1 MRCRRYGRPARLVAV
16 ETARDVEDLIAEA
29 AAAPVDGWG
38 FDWLAGR
45 ATEERPPWRYAR
57 LVADRMAHADA
68 ALDVDTGGGEVLA
81 EVPRPPRLLT
91 ATEAWPPNVEVAR
104 RTLRRVG
111 ARVVAVAPAAP
122 LPFRDASFDL
132 VVSRHP
138 VHTDWAETA
147 RVLRPGGTFLSQQIG
162 AGTMR
167 EVSEAMLGPL
177 PSPTQRHPEQAV
189 AAARAAG
196 LTVVDLRRATLRAVF
211 HDVGAVVWFL
221 RKVIWTVPGFTVD
234 RYRPQLLA
242 LHHRIT
248 TEGPFQAHAQRFL
261 IEANRP

>member
-1 MRCRRYGRPARLVAV
+1 MTDLRNA
-16 ETARDVEDLIAEA
+16 EELIAEA
-29 AAAPVDGWG
+29 AAAPIDGWG

-45 ATEERPPWRYAR
+45 ATEERPQWAYAR
-57 LVADRMAHADA
+57 LVADRMARATA

-81 EVPRPPRLLT
+81 EVPHPPKLLT
-91 ATEAWPPNVEVAR
+91 ATEGWPPNVEVAR

-111 ARVVAVAPAAP
+111 ATVVAVDPDGP

-138 VHTDWAETA
+138 VRTDWAQTA

-167 EVSEAMLGPL
+167 ELSEAILGPL
-177 PSPTQRHPEQAV
+177 PPPAHRHPEH
-189 AAARAAG
+189 AAAAAADAG
-196 LTVVDLRRATLRAVF
+196 LRVVDLRRATLRATF
-211 HDVGAVVWFL
+211 SDIGAVVWFL

-234 RYRPQLLA
+234 RYREQLLA
-242 LHHRIT
+242 LHERIT
-248 TEGPFQAHAQRFL
+248 TEGPFIAHAQRFL
-261 IEANRP
+261 IEATRP

>member
-1 MRCRRYGRPARLVAV
+1 MRCQRWGRPARLAGV
-16 ETARDVEDLIAEA
+16 ETERDVEDLIAEA
-29 AAAPVDGWG
+29 AAEPVDGWG

-45 ATEERPPWRYAR
+45 ATEERPPWGYAR

-91 ATEAWPPNVEVAR
+91 ATEGWPPNVEVAR

-111 ARVVAVAPAAP
+111 ATVVAVTPAAP

-138 VHTDWAETA
+138 VRTDWAETA

-162 AGTMR
+162 PGTMR

-177 PSPTQRHPEQAV
+177 PPPTQRHPEQAV

-211 HDVGAVVWFL
+211 HDIGAVVWFL
-221 RKVIWTVPGFTVD
+221 RKVIWTVPDFTVD
-234 RYRPQLLA
+234 RYRPQLRA

-248 TEGPFQAHAQRFL
+248 TEGPFVAHAHRFL
-261 IEANRP
+261 IEATHP

>member
-1 MRCRRYGRPARLVAV
+1 M
-16 ETARDVEDLIAEA
+16 TAERDAEDLIAEA

-38 FDWLAGR
+38 FGWLAGR
-45 ATEERPPWRYAR
+45 ATEERPQWGYAR
-57 LVADRMAHADA
+57 LVADRMARADA

-81 EVPRPPRLLT
+81 EVPRPPKLLT

-111 ARVVAVAPAAP
+111 ASVVAVAPDGP

-138 VHTDWAETA
+138 VRTDWVQTA

-167 EVSEAMLGPL
+167 ELSEAILGPL
-177 PSPTQRHPEQAV
+177 PPATQRHPEHAV
-189 AAARAAG
+189 AAAEAAG
-196 LTVVDLRRATLRAVF
+196 LRVVDLRRATLRATF
-211 HDVGAVVWFL
+211 ADIGAVVWFL

-234 RYRPQLLA
+234 RYRAPLRD
-242 LHHRIT
+242 LHHRIAR
-248 TEGPFQAHAQRFL
+248 EGPFVAHAQRFL
-261 IEANRP
+261 IEATRP

>member
-1 MRCRRYGRPARLVAV
+1 MNAERAA
-16 ETARDVEDLIAEA
+16 EDLIADA

-38 FDWLAGR
+38 FGWLAGR
-45 ATEERPPWRYAR
+45 ATEERPPWGYTR
-57 LVADRMAHADA
+57 LVADRMARADA

-81 EVPRPPRLLT
+81 EVPHPPKLLT

-111 ARVVAVAPAAP
+111 ATVVAVAPDGP
-122 LPFRDASFDL
+122 LPFRDSSFDL

-138 VHTDWAETA
+138 VRTDWTQTA

-167 EVSEAMLGPL
+167 ELSEAILGPL
-177 PSPTQRHPEQAV
+177 PPPTQRHPERAV
-189 AAARAAG
+189 ADAEAAG
-196 LTVVDLRRATLRAVF
+196 LRVVDLRHATLRAEF
-211 HDVGAVVWFL
+211 YDIGALVWFL

-234 RYRPQLLA
+234 RYREQLRD
-242 LHHRIT
+242 LHRQIT
-248 TEGPFQAHAQRFL
+248 DEGPFVTHAQRFL
-261 IEANRP
+261 IEATRP

>member
-1 MRCRRYGRPARLVAV
+1 MDT
-16 ETARDVEDLIAEA
+16 ERDVEDLIAEA

-45 ATEERPPWRYAR
+45 AAEERPTWGYAR

-81 EVPRPPRLLT
+81 ETPRPPRLLT

-111 ARVVAVAPAAP
+111 ATVVAVTPAAP

-138 VHTDWAETA
+138 VHTDWTETA
-147 RVLRPGGTFLSQQIG
+147 RLLRPGGTFLSQQIG

-167 EVSEAMLGPL
+167 ELSEAMLGPL
-177 PSPTQRHPEQAV
+177 PPPNQRHPEQAV

-196 LTVVDLRRATLRAVF
+196 LRVVDLRQARLRAVF
-211 HDVGAVVWFL
+211 HDIGAVVWFL

-234 RYRPQLLA
+234 RYRPQLRA

-248 TEGPFQAHAQRFL
+248 TEGPFVAYAQRFL
-261 IEANRP
+261 IEATHP

>member
-1 MRCRRYGRPARLVAV
+1 MTDLRNA
-16 ETARDVEDLIAEA
+16 EELIAEA
-29 AAAPVDGWG
+29 AAAPIDGWG

-45 ATEERPPWRYAR
+45 ATEERPQWAYAR
-57 LVADRMAHADA
+57 LVADRMARATA

-81 EVPRPPRLLT
+81 EVPHPPKLLT
-91 ATEAWPPNVEVAR
+91 ATEGWPPNVEVAR

-111 ARVVAVAPAAP
+111 ATVVAVDPDGP

-138 VHTDWAETA
+138 VRTDWVQIA

-167 EVSEAMLGPL
+167 ELSEAILGPL
-177 PSPTQRHPEQAV
+177 PPPAHRHPEH
-189 AAARAAG
+189 AAAAAADAG
-196 LTVVDLRRATLRAVF
+196 LRVVDLRRATLRATF
-211 HDVGAVVWFL
+211 SDIGAVVWFL

-234 RYRPQLLA
+234 RYREELLA
-242 LHHRIT
+242 LHERIT
-248 TEGPFQAHAQRFL
+248 TEGPFTAHAQRFL
-261 IEANRP
+261 IEATRP

>member
-1 MRCRRYGRPARLVAV
+1 M
-16 ETARDVEDLIAEA
+16 TAERDAEDLIAEA

-38 FDWLAGR
+38 FGWLAGR
-45 ATEERPPWRYAR
+45 ATEERPPWGYAR
-57 LVADRMAHADA
+57 LVAERMARADA

-81 EVPRPPRLLT
+81 EVPCPPKLLA

-111 ARVVAVAPAAP
+111 ASVVAVASDGP

-138 VHTDWAETA
+138 VRTDWVQTA

-167 EVSEAMLGPL
+167 ELSEAILGPL
-177 PSPTQRHPEQAV
+177 PSPTQRHPEHAV
-189 AAARAAG
+189 AAAEAAG
-196 LTVVDLRRATLRAVF
+196 LRVVDLRRATLRATF
-211 HDVGAVVWFL
+211 ADVGAVVWFL

-234 RYRPQLLA
+234 RYRAPLRA
-242 LHHRIT
+242 LHHRIA
-248 TEGPFQAHAQRFL
+248 TEGPFVAHAQRFL
-261 IEANRP
+261 VEALRP

>member
-1 MRCRRYGRPARLVAV
+1 M
-16 ETARDVEDLIAEA
+16 TAERDAEDLIAEA
-29 AAAPVDGWG
+29 VAAPVDGWG
-38 FDWLAGR
+38 FGWLSGR
-45 ATEERPPWRYAR
+45 ATEERPPWGYAR
-57 LVADRMAHADA
+57 LVADRMARADA

-81 EVPRPPRLLT
+81 EVPRPPKLLT

-111 ARVVAVAPAAP
+111 ASVVAVAPDRP

-138 VHTDWAETA
+138 VRTDWAQTA

-167 EVSEAMLGPL
+167 ELSEAILGPL
-177 PSPTQRHPEQAV
+177 PPPSQRHPEQAT
-189 AAARAAG
+189 ADAEAAG
-196 LTVVDLRRATLRAVF
+196 LRVVDLRRATLRATF
-211 HDVGAVVWFL
+211 SDIGAVVWFL

-234 RYRPQLLA
+234 RYRAPLRD
-242 LHHRIT
+242 LHARIT
-248 TEGPFQAHAQRFL
+248 NEGPFVAHAQRFL
-261 IEANRP
+261 IEAIRP

>member
-1 MRCRRYGRPARLVAV
+1 MTDLRNA
-16 ETARDVEDLIAEA
+16 EELIAEA

-45 ATEERPPWRYAR
+45 ATEERPQWGYAR
-57 LVADRMAHADA
+57 LVADRMARATA

-81 EVPRPPRLLT
+81 EVPHPPKLLT
-91 ATEAWPPNVEVAR
+91 ATEGWPPNVEVAR

-111 ARVVAVAPAAP
+111 ATVVAVDPDGP

-138 VHTDWAETA
+138 VRTDWAQTA

-167 EVSEAMLGPL
+167 ELSEAILGPL
-177 PSPTQRHPEQAV
+177 PPPAHRHPEH
-189 AAARAAG
+189 AAAAAADAG
-196 LTVVDLRRATLRAVF
+196 LRVVDLRRATLRATF
-211 HDVGAVVWFL
+211 SDIGAVVWFL
-221 RKVIWTVPGFTVD
+221 RKVIWTVPGFAVD
-234 RYRPQLLA
+234 RYREQLLA
-242 LHHRIT
+242 LHERIT
-248 TEGPFQAHAQRFL
+248 TEGPFIAHAQRFL
-261 IEANRP
+261 IEATRP

>member
-1 MRCRRYGRPARLVAV
+1 MN
-16 ETARDVEDLIAEA
+16 ARDEAEELIAQG

-38 FDWLAGR
+38 FGWLAGR
-45 ATEERPPWRYAR
+45 ATEQRPPWGYAR
-57 LVADRMAHADA
+57 LVADRMARADA

-81 EVPRPPRLLT
+81 EVPRPPRLLA
-91 ATEAWPPNVEVAR
+91 ATEGWPPNVRVAR

-111 ARVVAVAPAAP
+111 ATVVAVAQDGP

-138 VHTDWAETA
+138 VRTDWAQTA

-167 EVSEAMLGPL
+167 ELSEAILGPL
-177 PSPTQRHPEQAV
+177 PPPTQRHPEHAV
-189 AAARAAG
+189 AAAEAAG
-196 LTVVDLRRATLRAVF
+196 LRVVDLRRATLRATF
-211 HDVGAVVWFL
+211 ADVGAVVWFL

-234 RYRPQLLA
+234 RYRAQLHT
-242 LHHRIT
+242 LHRRIT
-248 TEGPFQAHAQRFL
+248 SEGPFVAHAQRFL
-261 IEANRP
+261 VEATRP

>member
-1 MRCRRYGRPARLVAV
+1 MNA
-16 ETARDVEDLIAEA
+16 ERDAEELIAEA

-45 ATEERPPWRYAR
+45 ATEERPPWGYAR
-57 LVADRMAHADA
+57 MVADRMARATA

-81 EVPRPPRLLT
+81 EVPRPPKLLT
-91 ATEAWPPNVEVAR
+91 ATEGWPPNVVVAR

-111 ARVVAVAPAAP
+111 ATVVAVDPDGP

-138 VHTDWAETA
+138 VRTDWEQTA

-167 EVSEAMLGPL
+167 ELSEAILGPL
-177 PSPTQRHPEQAV
+177 PPPATRHPDHAV
-189 AAARAAG
+189 GAAEAAG
-196 LTVVDLRRATLRAVF
+196 LRVVDLRRATLRAEF
-211 HDVGAVVWFL
+211 FDIGAVVWFL

-234 RYRPQLLA
+234 RYRDRLRD
-242 LHHRIT
+242 LHSRIVD
-248 TEGPFQAHAQRFL
+248 EGPFVAHAERFL
-261 IEANRP
+261 IEATRH

>member
-1 MRCRRYGRPARLVAV
+1 M
-16 ETARDVEDLIAEA
+16 TAERDAEDLIAEA
-29 AAAPVDGWG
+29 VAQPVDGWG
-38 FDWLAGR
+38 FGWLAGR
-45 ATEERPPWRYAR
+45 ATEERPPWGYAQ

-81 EVPRPPRLLT
+81 EVPRPPKLLT

-111 ARVVAVAPAAP
+111 ASVVAVAPDGP

-138 VHTDWAETA
+138 VRTDWVQTA

-167 EVSEAMLGPL
+167 ELSEAILGPL
-177 PSPTQRHPEQAV
+177 PPPAQRHPEQA
-189 AAARAAG
+189 AASAEAAG
-196 LTVVDLRRATLRAVF
+196 LRVVDLRRATLRATF
-211 HDVGAVVWFL
+211 ADIGAVVWFL

-234 RYRPQLLA
+234 RYRAPLRD
-242 LHHRIT
+242 LHHRIAN
-248 TEGPFQAHAQRFL
+248 EGPFVAHAQRFL
-261 IEANRP
+261 VEATRP

>member
-1 MRCRRYGRPARLVAV
+1 M
-16 ETARDVEDLIAEA
+16 TAERDAEDLIAEA
-29 AAAPVDGWG
+29 AAAPVGGWG
-38 FDWLAGR
+38 FAWLAGR
-45 ATEERPPWRYAR
+45 ATEERPPWGYTQ

-111 ARVVAVAPAAP
+111 ASVVAVAPDGP

-138 VHTDWAETA
+138 VRTDWVQTA
-147 RVLRPGGTFLSQQIG
+147 RVLRSGGTFLSQQIG

-167 EVSEAMLGPL
+167 ELSEAILGPL
-177 PSPTQRHPEQAV
+177 PPPAQRHPEQAAL
-189 AAARAAG
+189 AAEAAG
-196 LTVVDLRRATLRAVF
+196 LRVVDLRRATLRATF
-211 HDVGAVVWFL
+211 SDIGAVVWFL

-234 RYRPQLLA
+234 RYRAPLRA
-242 LHHRIT
+242 LDRRIAD
-248 TEGPFQAHAQRFL
+248 EGPFVAHAQRFL
-261 IEANRP
+261 IEAVRT